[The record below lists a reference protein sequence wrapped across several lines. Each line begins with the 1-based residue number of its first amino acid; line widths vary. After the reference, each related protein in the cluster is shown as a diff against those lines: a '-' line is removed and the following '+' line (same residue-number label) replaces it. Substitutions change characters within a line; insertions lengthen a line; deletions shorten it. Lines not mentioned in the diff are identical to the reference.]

1 MKKYIIASIASLLLV
16 SFLVTQLTFAQTTTT
31 SAPPT
36 KVIKK
41 HVVKPV
47 VKKPVVKKHVVKKET
62 KQNAY
67 PACVG
72 KEVSALAKEMR
83 QKKIN
88 AWREYQKALKEINE
102 WYKNAVKEAKEK
114 CKATTTPATT
124 TTSTEA
130 TSTATTSTTTP

>member
-31 SAPPT
+31 TSATTT

-41 HVVKPV
+41 HAVKPV
-47 VKKPVVKKHVVKKET
+47 VKKPIEKKHVVKKET
-62 KQNAY
+62 KQNTY
-67 PACVG
+67 SACVG
-72 KEVSALAKEMR
+72 KEISALTKEMK

-88 AWREYQKALKEINE
+88 ALKEYQKALKEINA

-114 CKATTTPATT
+114 CKATTTPAT
-124 TTSTEA
+124 STEA

>member
-1 MKKYIIASIASLLLV
+1 MKKYIIASIALLLLV
-16 SFLVTQLTFAQTTTT
+16 SFLVTQLTFAQTTTAT
-31 SAPPT
+31 SATST

-47 VKKPVVKKHVVKKET
+47 VRKQT
-62 KQNAY
+62 KQNTY
-67 PACVG
+67 SACVG

-88 AWREYQKALKEINE
+88 AWKEYQKALKEINE

-114 CKATTTPATT
+114 CKTTTTPVTPA
-124 TTSTEA
+124 TSTEA
-130 TSTATTSTTTP
+130 TTATTSTTTP

>member
-1 MKKYIIASIASLLLV
+1 MKKYIIASIVSLLLV
-16 SFLVTQLTFAQTTTT
+16 SFLVSQLTFAQTTTAT
-31 SAPPT
+31 SATPT

-41 HVVKPV
+41 PA
-47 VKKPVVKKHVVKKET
+47 VKKPVVKKVVKKQI

-67 PACVG
+67 SACVG
-72 KEVSALAKEMR
+72 KEVSALTKEMK
-83 QKKIN
+83 QKKLN